1 MLKIQRSS
9 NGQVIF
15 ELTGRMNAEHVAEFE
30 ALFRSETGT
39 RQIVLDLKDLTLVA
53 DRRCGVRRADPESR
67 CGLCGWDER
76 YLVVLRSPQICLQM
90 SKA

>member
-15 ELTGRMNAEHVAEFE
+15 ALTGRMNAERVAELK

-39 RQIVLDLKDLTLVA
+39 RQIVLDLKELTLVDSYA
-53 DRRCGVRRADPESR
+53 VRFLESCEMDGIELKNCPPYIREWITTVRR
-67 CGLCGWDER
+67 G
-76 YLVVLRSPQICLQM
+76 
-90 SKA
+90 K